1 MKNLSQL
8 LTALNG
14 FTVKGPT
21 EKPVASIEYDSRSC
35 QEFSIYVAIPGST
48 NPPTDGNAY
57 IQDAIDKG
65 AKTIVTD
72 APDFEAPDDITI
84 IGVPDTRIALSRI
97 SNAFYDYPSNQLRI
111 FGITGTNGKTS
122 TSFLLKAIFEASGE
136 PTGLIGT
143 TGNYIA
149 DERIAATHTTPESP
163 HLCQLLSMMV
173 RRGIKNVVMEVS
185 SHALALH
192 RVEGIRFAGA
202 IFTNLTHDHLDF
214 HGSME
219 RYAQAKKRLFDLL
232 PKEAI
237 AIAIGDSPYSY
248 LMLSD
253 TKAKEKYR
261 VGRSNA
267 FDITIDQENHS
278 LSGSSYRLT
287 FGGDIPEFQHGEF
300 QVVSPLIGRFN
311 VENTAIAASLA
322 HLIGIETE
330 VIQQALKSS
339 EGAPG
344 RMQRIRLPN
353 GALVLVDYAHTPDA
367 LEKSL
372 STCKALLNSTGK
384 GRLTVVFGCGGVR
397 DKAKRPVMGKLA
409 AELADNV
416 IITDDNP
423 RNEPSEFIINDI
435 LLGVDD
441 NNRHKVQSISDRLSA
456 ITHALKQS
464 EDREVI
470 LIAGKGHEE
479 YQIIGQ
485 DIIPFSDLGTVKE
498 LISKIFLSQGEHDE
512 HE

>member
-1 MKNLSQL
+1 MKNLSHL
-8 LTALNG
+8 LSALNG
-14 FTVKGPT
+14 FTVKGTT
-21 EKPVASIEYDSRSC
+21 EKPVSSIEYDSRSC
-35 QEFSIYVAIPGST
+35 QEFSMYVAIPGST

-57 IQDAIDKG
+57 IHDAIARG
-65 AKTIVTD
+65 AKTIITD
-72 APDFEAPDDITI
+72 APDFIALDDITI
-84 IGVPDTRIALSRI
+84 IGVPDARIALSRV
-97 SNAFYDYPSNQLRI
+97 SNAFYDNPSHQLRI

-122 TSFLLKAIFEASGE
+122 TSFLLKAIFDALGE

-143 TGNYIA
+143 TGNYIG

-202 IFTNLTHDHLDF
+202 LFTNLTHDHLDF

-219 RYAQAKKRLFDLL
+219 RYAQAKKQLFDIL

-237 AIAIGDSPYSY
+237 AIVIGDSPYSY

-253 TKAKEKYR
+253 TKAKDKYR

-278 LSGSSYRLT
+278 LSGSSYRLS
-287 FGGDIPEFQHGEF
+287 FGGDIPEFQHGELHI
-300 QVVSPLIGRFN
+300 VSPLIGKFN

-322 HLIGIETE
+322 HLIGIDDNN
-330 VIQQALKSS
+330 IQHALKSC

-372 STCKALLNSTGK
+372 STCRALLNITGK

-397 DKAKRPVMGKLA
+397 DTAKRPVMGKIA
-409 AELADNV
+409 AEVADKV

-423 RNEPSEFIINDI
+423 RNEPSETIIQDI
-435 LLGVDD
+435 LSGIEKNLFDKVTSIS
-441 NNRHKVQSISDRLSA
+441 NRHDA
-456 ITHALKQS
+456 IKHALTFS

-498 LISKIFLSQGEHDE
+498 LISTIFLSQGEGDV
-512 HE
+512 